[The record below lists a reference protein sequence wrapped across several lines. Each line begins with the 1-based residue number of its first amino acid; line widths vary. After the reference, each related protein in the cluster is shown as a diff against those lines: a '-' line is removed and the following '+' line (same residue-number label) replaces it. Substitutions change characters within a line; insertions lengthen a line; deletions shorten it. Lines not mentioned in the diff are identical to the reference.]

1 MSKHDYNF
9 NLLLTLAGSAIVLLG
24 LMSIGALI
32 LFLAA
37 FM

>member
-9 NLLLTLAGSAIVLLG
+9 NLLLAIAGAGSVLLG
-24 LMSIGALI
+24 IMAIGALMM
-32 LFLAA
+32 FLTA

>member
-9 NLLLTLAGSAIVLLG
+9 NLLLTIVVIGVIALG
-24 LMSIGALI
+24 LFSIGALMM
-32 LFLAA
+32 FLTA

>member
-9 NLLLTLAGSAIVLLG
+9 NLLLAIAACGVILLG
-24 LMSIGALI
+24 IMAIGALMMFI
-32 LFLAA
+32 SA

>member
-9 NLLLTLAGSAIVLLG
+9 SLLLAI
-24 LMSIGALI
+24 MSIGATVLG
-32 LFLAA
+32 LMAVAALVMFLTA